1 MRRTTAV
8 PAPAPE
14 RFNIVLG
21 IAVTIALTA
30 LLCAHLLPNRTNLKL
45 GETATSDVVAQR
57 TVRYEDTELTSR
69 LRREAA
75 DDIDEV
81 FVVQSDA
88 AKQAEEALQAVFSI
102 VETADRDAEKVIVA
116 DVERATGL
124 ALSYKKVL
132 EPLLSADRAGRTTAL
147 NVASAVL
154 NRVMITPIHDT
165 QDDIAVA
172 KRDAAA
178 AMAIDTLPE
187 QLRSPV
193 RMILQGLITPNRILD
208 RMETTRRRAD
218 AQSRIPRQYR
228 RVAAG
233 QAVIRSGERT
243 TQAHLDAFSA
253 LGLRSATLDASAI
266 STVFLLVSGMV
277 LLVSAFARQYARE
290 IWSRNNLKVLT
301 AIVVTI
307 AVAGIK
313 IGSTLLGLPFSGVHF
328 GYLGMM
334 CVASA
339 GMVLAV
345 LVCPNIATLVVA
357 LLSTAAGL
365 ILNNELRF
373 TIVTLGSSLVG
384 IVAVSTLRN
393 RTDLLRSGLLL
404 AISNAFLIVLA
415 GLIEGDT
422 LQEHITGVLW
432 GVVAGGVALMLFYLG
447 VAIFERIFG
456 VTTHLRLL
464 ELADPATPLL
474 QEFRMHVPGTY
485 AHSLMVANLAS
496 GAAEAIGADALLTR
510 VAAYYHDL
518 GKMSRPEFFI
528 ENQTGENIHETINPS
543 LSAVVL
549 ASHVK
554 DGMEMAKV
562 AGIPAKVIDVMSQH
576 HGTSVM
582 KYFYHQATDGVPDRL
597 LEAQFRY
604 PGPKPQSKEAAIL
617 MLADTVEAASRVLQ
631 QATPQKLA
639 EFVQRMIQDK
649 LADGQLDESD
659 LTLREMKTIETV
671 FIHILSGT
679 MHGRI
684 RYPEQDQADAALET
698 PREPRS
704 DDDR

>member
-528 ENQTGENIHETINPS
+528 ENQTGETIHDTINPS